1 MVRRVWRSSGNA
13 KWGFWGK
20 VLENANILSG
30 FSFMLK
36 KTCNTGQRNCGRRKR
51 WCGCCLWANM
61 LTVKA
66 DQFLRRCYRP
76 EIWRKKSSEC
86 VSPFVTVSCCSDARF
101 SPAETA
107 AGPLSLGSSF
117 APRTYRHTE
126 TVAEIMV
133 KDIKHTQTSTWQEWR
148 WHKHWVLL
156 CFLCLCEFNDCIHWI
171 SSFPLCLGT
180 KHNGSEWG
188 QWGVG
193 KCQLFFKVI
202 SHTHICFFCRHA
214 IFTMLF
220 PVTSGLQL
228 RSTTDIHIFGC
239 LPYLTYPAQ
248 VL

>member
-1 MVRRVWRSSGNA
+1 MEEEKDGVDAVYEQTCWLWRQTS
-13 KWGFWGK
+13 FWGA
-20 VLENANILSG
+20 V
-30 FSFMLK
+30 
-36 KTCNTGQRNCGRRKR
+36 TGSRSEK
-51 WCGCCLWANM
+51 
-61 LTVKA
+61 
-66 DQFLRRCYRP
+66 
-76 EIWRKKSSEC
+76 KKSSEC
-86 VSPFVTVSCCSDARF
+86 VSPLVTVSCCSDARF

-133 KDIKHTQTSTWQEWR
+133 KEIKHMQTSTWQKRR

-180 KHNGSEWG
+180 KHNGGEWG

-193 KCQLFFKVI
+193 KCQRFLKWFL
-202 SHTHICFFCRHA
+202 THICFFWRHA
-214 IFTMLF
+214 IFTMPF
-220 PVTSGLQL
+220 PVTSGSQL
-228 RSTTDIHIFGC
+228 WSTTDIHIFGC
-239 LPYLTYPAQ
+239 LPYLTCPVQ